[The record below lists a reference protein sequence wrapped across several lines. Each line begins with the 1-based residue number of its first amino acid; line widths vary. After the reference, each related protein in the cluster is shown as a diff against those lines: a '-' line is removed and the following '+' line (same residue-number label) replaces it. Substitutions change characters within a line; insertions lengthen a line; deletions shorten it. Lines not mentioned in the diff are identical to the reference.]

1 MNSGDRTMCIT
12 AALVMLVVLFCF
24 SRKEGMTSEPSS
36 ISLGQGELK
45 LTLGGAPAPTAPK
58 APTASDQAKAAAGLL
73 MVDEKGNPVST
84 VNAQGQAVGPALPG
98 STPGAAGT
106 IGTGL
111 MNQGGGA
118 VTVGT
123 GKPISIS
130 NRVSAPGATPTA
142 GASAAGGVAGGVQ
155 AHTHGPDGSFIPAM
169 VGGKVV
175 KPQSLAQQMA
185 LQEPT
190 AANALAG
197 APMIS
202 PVEHPPAGL
211 TETQR
216 AAYLA
221 AQERAAQE
229 AAAAAAAAG
238 PRGEGSTAITEA
250 VVKVAPNVYKV
261 ITNRRVEG
269 ANMEKGRYDK
279 TTIGACKENCDKDEK
294 CMGFVFDR
302 PNSWCQLKS
311 AKAPKKYNQ
320 KRDFYSKV
328 VPGAAPD
335 KEDEQPADAANDG
348 PFAVTSKHE
357 SHKNGTPLGNFWVQ
371 SQDCAGRK
379 PGQKFLVTDSQGYQ
393 QVFGAKAINAND
405 AGLCFVQPDRRP
417 PTVKL
422 ATSPMLR
429 WVVGDEAFLTN
440 PNALVGSGTCTQAKL
455 NQICVDNKASFGASK
470 DQFKFLGVDKSVP
483 SSDPRYISGLGG
495 VARCV
500 KTPNFEFPGNKNYR
514 TRSSVFNAV
523 KAKCF

>member
-24 SRKEGMTSEPSS
+24 SRKEGMVSEPAS

-45 LTLGGAPAPTAPK
+45 LTLGSEKAKAPK
-58 APTASDQAKAAAGLL
+58 APTAADQAKAAAGGVL

-84 VNAQGQAVGPALPG
+84 VNAQGQAVAPALPG

-111 MNQGGGA
+111 MNQGGQA

-123 GKPISIS
+123 GKPITVS
-130 NRVSAPGATPTA
+130 NNVSAPGATPTA
-142 GASAAGGVAGGVQ
+142 GSAAAGASPAGVP
-155 AHTHGPDGSFIPAM
+155 AHTHGPDGSMIPAM
-169 VGGKVV
+169 VGGKAV
-175 KPQSLAQQMA
+175 KPQSIAQQMA
-185 LQEPT
+185 LQEPST
-190 AANALAG
+190 ANALSG
-197 APMIS
+197 APM
-202 PVEHPPAGL
+202 VKAPPAGL
-211 TETQR
+211 TEVQK

-221 AQERAAQE
+221 AQEKAAAE
-229 AAAAAAAAG
+229 AAAAQTG
-238 PRGEGSTAITEA
+238 PRQVGSAAITEPGA
-250 VVKVAPNVYKV
+250 KAAPSVYKV
-261 ITNRRVEG
+261 ITNRRVDK
-269 ANMEKGRYDK
+269 ADMEKGRYDK
-279 TTIGACKENCDKDEK
+279 TTIAACKENCNKDEK

-311 AKAPKKYNQ
+311 AKAPKKYHG

-335 KEDEQPADAANDG
+335 PEDEQPTEAANDG
-348 PFAVTSKHE
+348 PFAITSKHD
-357 SHKNGTPLGNFWVQ
+357 SHKNGTPLGQFWVQ

-393 QVFGAKAINAND
+393 QVFGAAAINPND
-405 AGLCFVQPDRRP
+405 AGLCYVQPDRRP

-422 ATSPMLR
+422 STSPMLR

-455 NQICVDNKASFGASK
+455 NQICVDNKASFGRDK
-470 DQFKFLGVDKSVP
+470 DQFKFMGIDKSVP

-500 KTPNFEFPGNKNYR
+500 KTPNYEFPGNKNYR
-514 TRSSVFNAV
+514 TRASVYNAV